1 MVEVFTVS
9 DEAAEGMLIVT
20 GSVTTET
27 DGVATVIG
35 TETVGTDDETI
46 LGDITTGA
54 VTGGEKEVPGTVEG
68 VVCVKGGLARRAWR
82 WVAWWQAALRRFFS
96 LWAGPR
102 WRGRGGGD
110 G

>member
-9 DEAAEGMLIVT
+9 AEAAEGMLIVT

-27 DGVATVIG
+27 NGVATVIG

-54 VTGGEKEVPGTVEG
+54 VTSGEKEVRGTVEG
-68 VVCVKGGLARRAWR
+68 VVCVKGGPARRAW
-82 WVAWWQAALRRFFS
+82 L
-96 LWAGPR
+96 
-102 WRGRGGGD
+102 
-110 G
+110 